1 MLRLWCSRDL
11 TCGGFKISFLIDYA
25 VLYVRTRDMSFIRAE
40 DLKRELAIP
49 DHLFAEALG
58 AFRVGDQLT
67 VEVIDSGGES
77 YLRLGQRG
85 RDNCE

>member
-1 MLRLWCSRDL
+1 MARARSDVLWAQNRLFNRLCS
-11 TCGGFKISFLIDYA
+11 A
-25 VLYVRTRDMSFIRAE
+25 YVRTRDISFIRAE

-77 YLRLGQRG
+77 YLRLGQHG